1 MAFEICEILT
11 RDDITISYDIIM
23 IDYIY
28 THIYIYIYDTYMI
41 TRAISTLFHVITTFY
56 DV

>member
-11 RDDITISYDIIM
+11 RDDITISYDITM

-28 THIYIYIYDTYMI
+28 IHIYIYDTYMI

-56 DV
+56 DI

>member
-28 THIYIYIYDTYMI
+28 IYNIYIYDTYMI

-56 DV
+56 DI

>member
-28 THIYIYIYDTYMI
+28 TIYIYDTYMI

-56 DV
+56 DI

>member
-28 THIYIYIYDTYMI
+28 THIYIYDTYMI